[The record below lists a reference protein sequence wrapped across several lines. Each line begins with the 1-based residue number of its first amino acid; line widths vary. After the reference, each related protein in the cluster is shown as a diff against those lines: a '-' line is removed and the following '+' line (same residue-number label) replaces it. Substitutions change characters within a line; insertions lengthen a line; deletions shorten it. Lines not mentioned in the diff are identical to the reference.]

1 MRLNIKMIE
10 TIEVLRMM
18 CWALKKTS
26 GEPEDTKGAP
36 KTTRRSLKKPKCTTG
51 ALLKIRRAHGSE
63 ARAGATTGTR
73 AGEAAIGTIGTRA
86 GGSGAAA
93 EANVAGAKT
102 GLGAMLR
109 DLELVKRERADLEL
123 ELGLELEL

>member
-1 MRLNIKMIE
+1 M
-10 TIEVLRMM
+10 
-18 CWALKKTS
+18 
-26 GEPEDTKGAP
+26 
-36 KTTRRSLKKPKCTTG
+36 
-51 ALLKIRRAHGSE
+51 KIRRAHGSE

-102 GLGAMLR
+102 GLGAILR
-109 DLELVKRERADLEL
+109 DLELVKRERADLEQ